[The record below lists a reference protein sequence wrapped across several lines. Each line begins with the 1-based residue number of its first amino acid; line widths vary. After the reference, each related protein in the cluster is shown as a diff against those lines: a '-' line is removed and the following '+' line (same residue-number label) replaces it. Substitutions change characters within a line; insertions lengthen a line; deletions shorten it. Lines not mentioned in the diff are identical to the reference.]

1 MAEKYD
7 EKEIREDYRK
17 LTKLLIEK
25 KMTITTMESAT
36 SGQIAS
42 LITDT
47 EGSLTATKRRSCRAF
62 RQKSLTNTPFIP
74 HRPQKRWRRGSYETA
89 DK

>member
-25 KMTITTMESAT
+25 KMTITTMESSFAVP
-36 SGQIAS
+36 
-42 LITDT
+42 
-47 EGSLTATKRRSCRAF
+47 
-62 RQKSLTNTPFIP
+62 RQP
-74 HRPQKRWRRGSYETA
+74 HGNFSA
-89 DK
+89 VSNF

>member
-25 KMTITTMESAT
+25 TFSRDKMWNFIV
-36 SGQIAS
+36 
-42 LITDT
+42 L
-47 EGSLTATKRRSCRAF
+47 RR
-62 RQKSLTNTPFIP
+62 
-74 HRPQKRWRRGSYETA
+74 
-89 DK
+89 

>member
-25 KMTITTMESAT
+25 
-36 SGQIAS
+36 
-42 LITDT
+42 
-47 EGSLTATKRRSCRAF
+47 R
-62 RQKSLTNTPFIP
+62 
-74 HRPQKRWRRGSYETA
+74 
-89 DK
+89 

>member
-25 KMTITTMESAT
+25 KDDDHHDGIGNIRADCIPDHGYGRLIGGAQRCLCHLLQRSEDHAGR
-36 SGQIAS
+36 SG
-42 LITDT
+42 
-47 EGSLTATKRRSCRAF
+47 R
-62 RQKSLTNTPFIP
+62 N
-74 HRPQKRWRRGSYETA
+74 H
-89 DK
+89 

>member
-25 KMTITTMESAT
+25 KMTITTMESADCIPDHGYGRLIGGAQRCLCHLLQRSEDHAGR
-36 SGQIAS
+36 SG
-42 LITDT
+42 
-47 EGSLTATKRRSCRAF
+47 R
-62 RQKSLTNTPFIP
+62 N
-74 HRPQKRWRRGSYETA
+74 H
-89 DK
+89 